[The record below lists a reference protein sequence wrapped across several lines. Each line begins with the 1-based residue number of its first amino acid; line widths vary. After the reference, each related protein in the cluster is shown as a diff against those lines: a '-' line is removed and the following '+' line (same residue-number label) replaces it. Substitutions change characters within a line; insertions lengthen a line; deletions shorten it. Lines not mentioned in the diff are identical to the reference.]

1 MLPVPVDRSF
11 YDGSVIRYV
20 LPVLWMTSCFH
31 ALGQIQIHTIGDLLI
46 VTRWVESG
54 LQSAILELPC
64 SASYIYHGALLSGSP
79 TTDKNLASTS
89 NVAWL

>member
-31 ALGQIQIHTIGDLLI
+31 AIGQIQIHTVVDLLI
-46 VTRWVESG
+46 VTRRV
-54 LQSAILELPC
+54 
-64 SASYIYHGALLSGSP
+64 
-79 TTDKNLASTS
+79 
-89 NVAWL
+89 